1 MSTRLL
7 AALSIAS
14 VLSFAAVARADDCC
28 RYVIEGCGKKQN
40 VCVPGDCNSSNRA
53 RAKAAFEQ
61 ENKCSSSSD
70 ASYIRTC
77 SNEKCDLDLR
87 KK

>member
-1 MSTRLL
+1 MSTRFL
-7 AALSIAS
+7 AAIGLLS
-14 VLSFAAVARADDCC
+14 VLGLASAARADDCC

-40 VCVPGDCNSSNRA
+40 VCVQGDCNSGNRSK
-53 RAKAAFEQ
+53 AKEAFEK

-70 ASYIRTC
+70 ASYIHTC
-77 SNEKCDLDLR
+77 SNEKCDIDLR